1 MKLLLF
7 DIDGTL
13 LLTNGAGTR
22 AANRAFE
29 NIYGISEA
37 MTKIDAAGKTDPIIL
52 KEIFMNELNRDYSH
66 EEAKELY
73 KLYIPFLEEETSA
86 SETTVMPGIPRL
98 LENLSSDFHKSLD
111 DILNSSNA
119 HSPGKLLIDHFLEQV
134 HFWIYDLNL
143 LDCTIWFEICRDPI
157 AIVIV
162 FDWATPKTSLPDFR
176 LNVKKILQHYCF
188 NDLITPM
195 KSHIP
200 VLLLINE
207 SDQKSQYSKAEFYD
221 LIKYS
226 DIDLSYGVAFVSIEK
241 KRGID
246 AAFSWIAKSLLF

>member
-52 KEIFMNELNRDYSH
+52 KEIFKNELNRDYSH
-66 EEAKELY
+66 EEALELY

-98 LENLSSDFHKSLD
+98 LENLSRREDMVLGIATGNIEQGAWIKLKSVGLDHHFKFGGFGSDSHLREHLIIKAKERAID
-111 DILNSSNA
+111 HVDNGTDIQKTFVIGDTPYDINHGRAAGAVTVGVATGSYSRAELEE
-119 HSPGKLLIDHFLEQV
+119 HSPDHLFD
-134 HFWIYDLNL
+134 DLNNL
-143 LDCTIWFEICRDPI
+143 EIVLGIFE
-157 AIVIV
+157 
-162 FDWATPKTSLPDFR
+162 
-176 LNVKKILQHYCF
+176 
-188 NDLITPM
+188 
-195 KSHIP
+195 
-200 VLLLINE
+200 
-207 SDQKSQYSKAEFYD
+207 
-221 LIKYS
+221 
-226 DIDLSYGVAFVSIEK
+226 
-241 KRGID
+241 
-246 AAFSWIAKSLLF
+246 

>member
-52 KEIFMNELNRDYSH
+52 KEIFKNELNRDYSH
-66 EEAKELY
+66 EEALELY

-98 LENLSSDFHKSLD
+98 LENLSRREDMVLGVATGNIEQGAWIKLKSAGLDHHFKFGGFGSDSHLREHLIIKAKERALD
-111 DILNSSNA
+111 HVDNRTDIQKTFVIGDTPYDINHGRAAGAVTVGVATGSYSRAELEE
-119 HSPGKLLIDHFLEQV
+119 HSPDHLFD
-134 HFWIYDLNL
+134 DLNNL
-143 LDCTIWFEICRDPI
+143 ETVLEIFE
-157 AIVIV
+157 
-162 FDWATPKTSLPDFR
+162 
-176 LNVKKILQHYCF
+176 
-188 NDLITPM
+188 
-195 KSHIP
+195 
-200 VLLLINE
+200 
-207 SDQKSQYSKAEFYD
+207 
-221 LIKYS
+221 
-226 DIDLSYGVAFVSIEK
+226 
-241 KRGID
+241 
-246 AAFSWIAKSLLF
+246 

>member
-22 AANRAFE
+22 AVNRAFE

-52 KEIFMNELNRDYSH
+52 KEIFKNELNRDYSH

-98 LENLSSDFHKSLD
+98 LENLSGREDMVLGVATGNIEQGAWIKLKSAGLDHHFKFGGFGSDSHLREHLIIKAKERAID
-111 DILNSSNA
+111 HVDNGIDIQKTFVIGDTPYDINHGRAAGAVTVGVATGSYSRAELEE
-119 HSPGKLLIDHFLEQV
+119 HSPDHLFD
-134 HFWIYDLNL
+134 DLNNL
-143 LDCTIWFEICRDPI
+143 EIVLEIFE
-157 AIVIV
+157 
-162 FDWATPKTSLPDFR
+162 
-176 LNVKKILQHYCF
+176 
-188 NDLITPM
+188 
-195 KSHIP
+195 
-200 VLLLINE
+200 
-207 SDQKSQYSKAEFYD
+207 
-221 LIKYS
+221 
-226 DIDLSYGVAFVSIEK
+226 
-241 KRGID
+241 
-246 AAFSWIAKSLLF
+246 

>member
-52 KEIFMNELNRDYSH
+52 KEIFKNELNRDYSH

-98 LENLSSDFHKSLD
+98 LENLSRREDIVLGVATGNIEQGAWIKLKSAGLDHHFKFGGFGSDSHLREHLIIKAKERAID
-111 DILNSSNA
+111 HVDNGTDIQKTFVIGDTPYDINHGRAAGAVTVGVATGSYSRAELEE
-119 HSPGKLLIDHFLEQV
+119 HSPDHLFD
-134 HFWIYDLNL
+134 DLNNL
-143 LDCTIWFEICRDPI
+143 EIVLGIFE
-157 AIVIV
+157 
-162 FDWATPKTSLPDFR
+162 
-176 LNVKKILQHYCF
+176 
-188 NDLITPM
+188 
-195 KSHIP
+195 
-200 VLLLINE
+200 
-207 SDQKSQYSKAEFYD
+207 
-221 LIKYS
+221 
-226 DIDLSYGVAFVSIEK
+226 
-241 KRGID
+241 
-246 AAFSWIAKSLLF
+246 

>member
-52 KEIFMNELNRDYSH
+52 KEIFKNELNRDYSH

-73 KLYIPFLEEETSA
+73 KLYIPFLEEETGA

-98 LENLSSDFHKSLD
+98 LENLSRRGDMVLGAATGNIEQGAWIKLKSAGLDHHFKFGGFGSDSHLREHLIIKAKERALD
-111 DILNSSNA
+111 HVDNRTDIQKTFVIGDTPYDINHGRAAGAVTVGVATGSYSRAELEE
-119 HSPGKLLIDHFLEQV
+119 HSPDHLFD
-134 HFWIYDLNL
+134 DLNNL
-143 LDCTIWFEICRDPI
+143 ETVLKIFE
-157 AIVIV
+157 
-162 FDWATPKTSLPDFR
+162 
-176 LNVKKILQHYCF
+176 
-188 NDLITPM
+188 
-195 KSHIP
+195 
-200 VLLLINE
+200 
-207 SDQKSQYSKAEFYD
+207 
-221 LIKYS
+221 
-226 DIDLSYGVAFVSIEK
+226 
-241 KRGID
+241 
-246 AAFSWIAKSLLF
+246 